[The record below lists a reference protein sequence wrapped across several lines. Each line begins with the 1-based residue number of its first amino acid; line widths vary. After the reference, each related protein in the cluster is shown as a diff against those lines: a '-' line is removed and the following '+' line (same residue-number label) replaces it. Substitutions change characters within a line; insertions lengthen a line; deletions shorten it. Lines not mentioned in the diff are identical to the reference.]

1 MTLKI
6 CHNNQIH
13 RISKLPSDFAS
24 LIKTISLL
32 FENQL
37 PPKWTL
43 QYVDSD
49 GDRVMLSDEHDFSNL
64 VDDGLLSSTKSVK
77 VYVLPLEDMQNP
89 AIPQIQES
97 FKVDSVS
104 SQPSHGE
111 DFQFLDKPEEQN
123 VIKSLSQVE
132 STNYQEIDHK
142 EEEKPLLA
150 DESVQLD
157 QPPKEEKS
165 HKRKHKQHKAKKI
178 IKKLARESLS
188 PEKRSALEDKLRNI
202 EDKLK
207 PEERER
213 LAIKKEKIIKR
224 KAEKQAKKKNALKE
238 AVTDIIYEHLP
249 TIASLAKD
257 LLQEEKPSRP
267 QEQPNMQKESKVVH
281 ARIEC
286 DGCGEGPIVGIRYK
300 CSVCPDFDYCERCEA
315 RVEHPHP
322 FVKLRTP
329 NQDSFMQDPHPF
341 MRFRGGFERGG
352 CQRPRSPKHC
362 PKKEEMKDFNEKLRE
377 FKQSDSFKNIVT
389 SLFTGARPN
398 KEEEKKTH
406 QDVQQLYSTLPS
418 NTQENITS
426 HYNNLPQEL
435 RNNINKFLGGL
446 PEQIINKQTQ
456 SQDKAEVKI
465 EDETLVKASEPE
477 TSVKINEP
485 LIQEVQIKPEII
497 EEKKP
502 EVVEKVYSPEVR
514 AKAQSLKDIF
524 EEADINNLLEFV
536 SQTPEMPLEELVENY
551 LTL

>member
-64 VDDGLLSSTKSVK
+64 VDDGLLTSSKSVK

-97 FKVDSVS
+97 SKVDSVS

-150 DESVQLD
+150 DESAQLD
-157 QPPKEEKS
+157 EPPKEEKS
-165 HKRKHKQHKAKKI
+165 HKQKHKQHKAKKI
-178 IKKLARESLS
+178 IKKLARQSLS
-188 PEKRSALEDKLRNI
+188 PERRATLEAKLQKIQDELN
-202 EDKLK
+202 

-213 LAIKKEKIIKR
+213 LAIKKEKITKR
-224 KAEKQAKKKNALKE
+224 KAEKQAKKKNALKD

-257 LLQEEKPSRP
+257 LLQEEKLSRP
-267 QEQPNMQKESKVVH
+267 QEQNNIQKESKVVH

-315 RVEHPHP
+315 KIEHPHP
-322 FVKLRTP
+322 FIKLRTP
-329 NQDSFMQDPHPF
+329 NQDTFMQDSHPF
-341 MRFRGGFERGG
+341 MRFRGG
-352 CQRPRSPKHC
+352 CPRPRSPKHC
-362 PKKEEMKDFNEKLRE
+362 PRREDMKAFKDKLKE

-398 KEEEKKTH
+398 KEEEEKTH
-406 QDVQQLYSTLPS
+406 QDVHQLYSTLPP
-418 NTQENITS
+418 NAQENITS

-435 RNNINKFLGGL
+435 KNNINKFLGGL

-456 SQDKAEVKI
+456 SQDKQEVKI
-465 EDETLVKASEPE
+465 EDETLVKASDPE
-477 TSVKINEP
+477 ISANINEP
-485 LIQEVQIKPEII
+485 LIQEV

-502 EVVEKVYSPEVR
+502 EVIEKEYSSEVR
-514 AKAQSLKDIF
+514 AKAQNLKDIF
-524 EEADINNLLEFV
+524 EDADITNLLDFV
-536 SQTPEMPLEELVENY
+536 SQTPDMPLEELVENY

>member
-6 CHNNQIH
+6 CYNNQIH

-24 LIKTISLL
+24 LAKTVSLL

-37 PPKWTL
+37 PPNWTL

-64 VDDGLLSSTKSVK
+64 VEDGLLTSTKSVK
-77 VYVLPLEDMQNP
+77 VFVLPLDDMQNP
-89 AIPQIQES
+89 AIPQIHEPS
-97 FKVDSVS
+97 KVDSVS

-111 DFQFLDKPEEQN
+111 EFQFLEKPEDQN
-123 VIKSLSQVE
+123 VIQSISQVE

-150 DESVQLD
+150 DQSAHLD
-157 QPPKEEKS
+157 EPPKEENA
-165 HKRKHKQHKAKKI
+165 HKQKHKQHKAKKI
-178 IKKLARESLS
+178 IKKLARESIS
-188 PEKRSALEDKLRNI
+188 PERRTALEEKLRKLQDKLN
-202 EDKLK
+202 

-213 LAIKKEKIIKR
+213 LAIKKDKIAKR
-224 KAEKQAKKKNALKE
+224 KAEKQAKRKSALKE

-267 QEQPNMQKESKVVH
+267 QEEPSVQKESKVVH

-315 RVEHPHP
+315 RIEHPHP
-322 FVKLRTP
+322 FIKLRTP
-329 NQDSFMQDPHPF
+329 NQDSFMQEPHPF
-341 MRFRGGFERGG
+341 MRSRGG
-352 CQRPRSPKHC
+352 CPRPRSPRHC
-362 PKKEEMKDFNEKLRE
+362 PRREEMKDFKEKLRE
-377 FKQSDSFKNIVT
+377 FKQSDSFKNIVA

-398 KEEEKKTH
+398 KEEEEKTH
-406 QDVQQLYSTLPS
+406 KDVQQLYSTLPS

-426 HYNNLPQEL
+426 HYNNLPEEL

-446 PEQIINKQTQ
+446 PEQIINKQSQTQ
-456 SQDKAEVKI
+456 ENKEEVKI
-465 EDETLVKASEPE
+465 EDETLIKATEPE
-477 TSVKINEP
+477 ISVKINEP
-485 LIQEVQIKPEII
+485 LIQEVEVI

-502 EVVEKVYSPEVR
+502 EVVQKEYSQEIR
-514 AKAQSLKDIF
+514 TKAQSLKDIF

-536 SQTPEMPLEELVENY
+536 SQTPDMSLEELVENY